1 MGFPLKSS
9 PTTEIDS
16 KSLELPPKFHLAL
29 KVSSLQFPVVST
41 LYGGKQVVFFA
52 MSPYSFGNSQPQHCS
67 CENTAEADDGCSI
80 LLELSEDDPFFDKKM
95 VRESIEHVLTLS
107 LSLSRY
113 SDLNAFLRYR
123 SSLSSRL
130 LNDKGFGIKEIVH
143 IKGTLDPNSLSSLLH
158 RMLQIARIIHLDEV
172 ELYFG
177 QIDGAGSYS
186 PRNEMEA
193 LNSILSFIRT
203 SFSSQLHSQTH
214 ALQDL
219 RDAVVNMIHEFGTKN
234 KVEDKTDKNY
244 NCDKEQCLVEWA
256 KDHGVKTRLQI
267 AYIEGAGR
275 GAITME
281 NLEVGDIAMEIPA
294 SIIISEDLVYKSDM
308 YHILEKID
316 EMSSETM
323 LLLWSMK
330 EKHNCNSQFKM
341 YFDTL
346 PENFNTGLSFGV
358 EAIMVLDGTLLFEEL
373 MQAKEHLRAQ
383 YNELFPALSN
393 DHPDIFP
400 PELYTWEHFLW
411 ACELWYS
418 NSMKIMF
425 ADGKLRTC
433 LIPVAGFLNHS
444 LHPHIVRY
452 GKVDLATNS
461 LKFPL
466 SRPCSVGEQC
476 CLSYGNLSGS
486 HLITFYGFLPQ
497 GDNPYDIIPLEFDVD
512 QVDSM
517 EECPLSNWTTHMS
530 QPNLEVEKEV
540 LEDLQS
546 TFNGMMENL
555 GDTDSVDRENA
566 SWEVKLALEYKEIQ
580 RRIVSL
586 ILTSCSTAADPYNII
601 TLKWLVIMVIAAS
614 GGA

>member
-1 MGFPLKSS
+1 MEENK
-9 PTTEIDS
+9 
-16 KSLELPPKFHLAL
+16 
-29 KVSSLQFPVVST
+29 
-41 LYGGKQVVFFA
+41 
-52 MSPYSFGNSQPQHCS
+52 HCS
-67 CENTAEADDGCSI
+67 CENTAETDGDGCSI
-80 LLELSEDDPFFDKKM
+80 LLELSEDDPFFDKKK
-95 VRESIEHVLTLS
+95 I
-107 LSLSRY
+107 
-113 SDLNAFLRYR
+113 
-123 SSLSSRL
+123 L

-143 IKGTLDPNSLSSLLH
+143 IKSTLDPNSLSSMLN

-172 ELYFG
+172 RLNLPITIGLYSITLNHGMIKVELYFG
-177 QIDGAGSYS
+177 KIDGAGSYS

-193 LNSILSFIRT
+193 LHSILSFIRT
-203 SFSSQLHSQTH
+203 SFSSQVHMQTRS
-214 ALQDL
+214 LQDL
-219 RDAVVNMIHEFGTKN
+219 RDAVVNMIHDFATKN
-234 KVEDKTDKNY
+234 KLENKTDKNY
-244 NCDKEQCLVEWA
+244 KCDKEQCLVEWA
-256 KDHGVKTRLQI
+256 KNHGVKTRLQI

-275 GAITME
+275 GAIAME

-358 EAIMVLDGTLLFEEL
+358 EAIMALDGTLLFEEL

-418 NSMKIMF
+418 NSMRIMF

-452 GKVDLATNS
+452 GKVEPATNS

-466 SRPCSVGEQC
+466 SRPCSVGEEC

-497 GDNPYDIIPLEFDVD
+497 GDNPYDIIPLDFDVD

-546 TFNGMMENL
+546 TFNGMMENS

-566 SWEVKLALEYKEIQ
+566 SWDVKLALEYKEIQ
-580 RRIVSL
+580 RRIVSS
-586 ILTSCSTAADPYNII
+586 ILTSCSTGIR
-601 TLKWLVIMVIAAS
+601 LVEYELSKCKAEE
-614 GGA
+614 